1 MTEGKLKSLIKEGLK
16 EAQQELKDENAE
28 AEEQQEFISKAKP
41 KYYEVYT
48 DLSKIVQE
56 VQGKFNID
64 VDNRKLNNEEQNI
77 VMLSKKKFEQ
87 MLKDELVERR
97 IKTKKLKEKEERRL
111 KNFKKEMKIDQ
122 IK

>member
-16 EAQQELKDENAE
+16 EAQQELKDENKE
-28 AEEQQEFISKAKP
+28 NEEQQVFIENAKP

-87 MLKDELVERR
+87 MLKDELIERR
-97 IKTKKLKEKEERRL
+97 IKTKKLKEKEDRRL
-111 KNFKKEMKIDQ
+111 KNFKKEIKIEQ

>member
-16 EAQQELKDENAE
+16 EAQQEVKDENKE
-28 AEEQQEFISKAKP
+28 NEEQQVFIENAKP

-97 IKTKKLKEKEERRL
+97 IKTKKLKEKEDRRL
-111 KNFKKEMKIDQ
+111 KNFKKEMKIEQ

>member
-16 EAQQELKDENAE
+16 EAQQELKDENKE
-28 AEEQQEFISKAKP
+28 NEEQQVFIENAKP

-56 VQGKFNID
+56 VQGKFSID

-97 IKTKKLKEKEERRL
+97 IKTKKLKEKEDRRL
-111 KNFKKEMKIDQ
+111 KNFKKEMKIEQ